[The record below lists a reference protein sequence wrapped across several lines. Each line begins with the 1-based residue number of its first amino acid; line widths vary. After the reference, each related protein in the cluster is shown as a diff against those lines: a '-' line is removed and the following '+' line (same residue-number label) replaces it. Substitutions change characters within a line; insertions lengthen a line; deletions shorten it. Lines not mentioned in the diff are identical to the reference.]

1 MTSGAARIPTVEDK
15 RRVVHSSPEVR
26 HPPLPTTS
34 MNEQE
39 RTMADTAAR
48 TIIRTQGRR
57 AYSAAFGARRSGPR
71 HPLVATAMVLPLAAL
86 LAVVFGGW
94 DAVVTQASSVG
105 VMLGR

>member
-1 MTSGAARIPTVEDK
+1 
-15 RRVVHSSPEVR
+15 
-26 HPPLPTTS
+26 
-34 MNEQE
+34 
-39 RTMADTAAR
+39 MADTAAR

-71 HPLVATAMVLPLAAL
+71 HPLVATVMVLPLAAL